1 MAHIQ
6 YCMDFDFTHLKDRE
20 LGSFSSL
27 PTIPSFCFVTFQ
39 IACSFISEKAA
50 SFSRSAE
57 LHSDPMSPST
67 SRCPCFL
74 PTRSPQASSHRYQP
88 IARDTSPSRDD
99 QLRSP
104 ADDLPKRHSAA
115 DGVRVAETLRFQPD
129 PGEALPVRRGA
140 GSEGGQS
147 VLVEQQAH
155 GSKEGRTAVEPP
167 LTKETTPKLFGKKNS
182 SPRSRAAKE
191 VAQLTE
197 PREEKPKRS
206 ERRCCCCCC
215 GEEGNEENNMKPVLA
230 GVSDTVSNSVSNVA
244 ANSVSNSVTNSNT
257 NSNQNTNTNSLTK
270 VKSNGDLNPDLN
282 PDLNSVASSTT
293 HPNPTLPINVQ
304 TTCDEGRHRCR
315 RRKKEQGC
323 GSRRRA

>member
-155 GSKEGRTAVEPP
+155 GSKEGCTAVEPP
-167 LTKETTPKLFGKKNS
+167 ADQGDDAEAL
-182 SPRSRAAKE
+182 
-191 VAQLTE
+191 
-197 PREEKPKRS
+197 REEEQFPAESRWEGGCAADGAARGEAEK
-206 ERRCCCCCC
+206 ERATVLLLLLLWGR
-215 GEEGNEENNMKPVLA
+215 GE
-230 GVSDTVSNSVSNVA
+230 
-244 ANSVSNSVTNSNT
+244 
-257 NSNQNTNTNSLTK
+257 
-270 VKSNGDLNPDLN
+270 
-282 PDLNSVASSTT
+282 
-293 HPNPTLPINVQ
+293 
-304 TTCDEGRHRCR
+304 
-315 RRKKEQGC
+315 
-323 GSRRRA
+323 

>member
-1 MAHIQ
+1 MTYRSGIQ
-6 YCMDFDFTHLKDRE
+6 QQTEFASPKP
-20 LGSFSSL
+20 SVFSQILVKHYLCDEEPVPKEANQYWWNSKRTVRKKVVL
-27 PTIPSFCFVTFQ
+27 PWN
-39 IACSFISEKAA
+39 
-50 SFSRSAE
+50 
-57 LHSDPMSPST
+57 H
-67 SRCPCFL
+67 
-74 PTRSPQASSHRYQP
+74 
-88 IARDTSPSRDD
+88 
-99 QLRSP
+99 
-104 ADDLPKRHSAA
+104 
-115 DGVRVAETLRFQPD
+115 
-129 PGEALPVRRGA
+129 
-140 GSEGGQS
+140 
-147 VLVEQQAH
+147 
-155 GSKEGRTAVEPP
+155 P

-215 GEEGNEENNMKPVLA
+215 CGEEGNEDNNMKPALA

-244 ANSVSNSVTNSNT
+244 ANSVTNSVTNSNT

-304 TTCDEGRHRCR
+304 RRVTKAASMPETEEGTGMRKSTASIDSGMGSFLQDLR
-315 RRKKEQGC
+315 RSQAHSVSSMSWRPSSPSSME
-323 GSRRRA
+323 